1 MSEQVRL
8 CRVCPM
14 ENWLGTSKTT
24 HRVGWM
30 IWICYSRALERKC
43 LFTCL
48 SNSLNI
54 NIPIAKQSAPLSL
67 HFPVLLRFFF
77 FRMNLCL
84 LRFLSSSRATVKI
97 RSHELPTD
105 FVRFFPGYNALAESP
120 ILKPLLSKL
129 WILSWIR
136 SMMTSRGV
144 DFVSTVWFCS
154 PRKYNSAL
162 RFFKTSAI
170 ARVFKKSRSW
180 D

>member
-1 MSEQVRL
+1 ML
-8 CRVCPM
+8 P
-14 ENWLGTSKTT
+14 K
-24 HRVGWM
+24 
-30 IWICYSRALERKC
+30 
-43 LFTCL
+43 FTCL

-120 ILKPLLSKL
+120 ILKPLLTKL
-129 WILSWIR
+129 WNLDRIR
-136 SMMTSRGV
+136 SMMTSWTVLLFIFVDCKTMQSIQNQHGV
-144 DFVSTVWFCS
+144 TSSSSGFGLKSTACS
-154 PRKYNSAL
+154 
-162 RFFKTSAI
+162 
-170 ARVFKKSRSW
+170 
-180 D
+180 